1 MMRLRM
7 LAALALLSAAA
18 AACSEKPRATVD
30 AASSATAS
38 AGSDAQLPANARAA
52 LTKPAGATD
61 ADRAV
66 SGAQDVVRRDMEK
79 LDAWVALGHAWLRKA
94 RASNDH
100 ALMVNAD
107 ACASVVFA
115 RDPNHGAAADLR
127 GLFLAARHEW
137 ADARQLAERITGRHP
152 GDVTAWGHLTD
163 ALIELGRYDEAKD
176 SVEKMI
182 ALGPSARSA
191 AQRRASRIQ
200 WLHGDV
206 ARARQSLSDAT
217 DDDSLVQ
224 AATISWHE
232 GAYDAADA
240 GFDQALERRADLP
253 PALAGKGR
261 VAMARGEWA
270 RAAELFA
277 RAYDKGPSLETAW
290 LLGDAREAAG
300 DAKGAEEAY
309 ALVAKD
315 AASDARTYSLF
326 LSARKDRS
334 KEQYSEALRLA
345 SEVHVKRFDVYT
357 EDALAWA
364 LFRAGMLETAKT
376 SLGRARR
383 LHTPDALL
391 FFHEGAI
398 RIAAGDVKKGKE
410 LLEKALATNG
420 AFDWRGAKEAREL
433 LRK

>member
-1 MMRLRM
+1 
-7 LAALALLSAAA
+7 
-18 AACSEKPRATVD
+18 
-30 AASSATAS
+30 
-38 AGSDAQLPANARAA
+38 
-52 LTKPAGATD
+52 
-61 ADRAV
+61 
-66 SGAQDVVRRDMEK
+66 
-79 LDAWVALGHAWLRKA
+79 
-94 RASNDH
+94 
-100 ALMVNAD
+100 
-107 ACASVVFA
+107 
-115 RDPNHGAAADLR
+115 
-127 GLFLAARHEW
+127 
-137 ADARQLAERITGRHP
+137 
-152 GDVTAWGHLTD
+152 
-163 ALIELGRYDEAKD
+163 
-176 SVEKMI
+176 
-182 ALGPSARSA
+182 
-191 AQRRASRIQ
+191 
-200 WLHGDV
+200 
-206 ARARQSLSDAT
+206 
-217 DDDSLVQ
+217 
-224 AATISWHE
+224 
-232 GAYDAADA
+232 
-240 GFDQALERRADLP
+240 
-253 PALAGKGR
+253 
-261 VAMARGEWA
+261 MARGEWA